1 MMKMPLRTGEKENFL
16 ENQKYTN
23 LFNLLKYI
31 ALYYFNIA
39 FIAEDIGVAESFQI
53 HKVLHSNIVKASEQ
67 TRSLLSELRKDKF
80 DEEDAADRAMA
91 IDKSRRE
98 LQKLLKIV
106 Q

>member
-1 MMKMPLRTGEKENFL
+1 MLSFTI
-16 ENQKYTN
+16 
-23 LFNLLKYI
+23 YI
-31 ALYYFNIA
+31 S

-53 HKVLHSNIVKASEQ
+53 HKVLHSNIAKASDQ
-67 TRSLLSELRKDKF
+67 TRSLLSELRKDTF
-80 DEEDAADRAMA
+80 DEEEDADRAKA